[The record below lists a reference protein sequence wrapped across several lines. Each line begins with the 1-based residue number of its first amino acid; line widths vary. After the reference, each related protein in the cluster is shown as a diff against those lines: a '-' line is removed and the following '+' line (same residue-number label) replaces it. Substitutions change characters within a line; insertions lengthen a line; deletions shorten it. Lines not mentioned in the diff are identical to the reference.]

1 MKKNFTDNPAFEMIT
16 QSATA
21 TATAEAPAKKAA
33 KAKPAF
39 APEKRE
45 TKSKKLLLL
54 LKPSLFDR
62 IQTKAEQYS
71 LSTNELINQILEQTV

>member
-1 MKKNFTDNPAFEMIT
+1 MKKNFTNNPAFEMISQT
-16 QSATA
+16 T
-21 TATAEAPAKKAA
+21 TATAEAPAKKQTKA
-33 KAKPAF
+33 KAF
-39 APEKRE
+39 EPEKRE
-45 TKSKKLLLL
+45 IKSKKLLLL